1 MLDPALLRFVEA
13 PDLASAEQELHDLI
27 EARALPLAHAIVA
40 RQLRQF
46 RTGKSG
52 GFDVRDRDDVVGDVL
67 TALVERLWR
76 ARAGDAEPIEDFE
89 RYTATVAYSACAH
102 EIRRRFPE
110 RARLKHRLRYLF
122 STDRRLALWTS
133 DDELVCGRAEWNGRP
148 IDQAAE
154 QTIADRDVEGDW
166 LSMDQRRLVQTVVA
180 LVDRCAGPTR
190 FETVVA
196 SAASR
201 IVEPHEVAD
210 ALPLATAQAPRQDHA
225 LDQRRFLEQVW
236 DEIAT
241 LPVRQRIALLLNL
254 RDPKGSGILWLLPM
268 AGIATI
274 RQIARLLEI
283 PAAEF
288 FELWRDIPLDDAAI
302 AGRLGCTRQ
311 QVINLRVS
319 ARKRLM
325 NRVGRAREPL
335 SGHGQPRA
343 HLAPVSPSPK
353 GTA

>member
-1 MLDPALLRFVEA
+1 MLDPVLLRFVEA

-27 EARALPLAHAIVA
+27 ERHALPLANAIVV
-40 RQLRQF
+40 RKLRQF
-46 RTGKSG
+46 RTSRAG
-52 GFDVRDRDDVVGDVL
+52 GVDARDRDDVVGDVL

-76 ARAGDAEPIEDFE
+76 SRAGAEPIENFE
-89 RYTATVAYSACAH
+89 RYTASVAYSACAH

-110 RARLKHRLRYLF
+110 RARLKSRLRYVF

-133 DDELVCGRAEWNGRP
+133 DDELVCGRAEWSGRP
-148 IDQAAE
+148 VDRGAE
-154 QTIADRDVEGDW
+154 QTIADADVDGDW
-166 LSMDQRRLVQTVVA
+166 LTMDQRRLVQAVVA
-180 LVDRCAGPTR
+180 LVDRCAGPTA
-190 FETVVA
+190 FETLVA
-196 SAASR
+196 CAASR
-201 IVEPHEVAD
+201 LVEPHEVAD
-210 ALPLATAQAPRQDHA
+210 ASPLATAPAAPQDHA
-225 LDQRRFLEQVW
+225 LDQRRFLERVW

-254 RDPKGSGILWLLPM
+254 RDSNGSGILWLLPI

-283 PAAEF
+283 PAPEF
-288 FELWRDIPLDDAAI
+288 FELWRHIPLDDAAI

-325 NRVGRAREPL
+325 NRVGRT
-335 SGHGQPRA
+335 
-343 HLAPVSPSPK
+343 LAPASPSPK
-353 GTA
+353 GSA